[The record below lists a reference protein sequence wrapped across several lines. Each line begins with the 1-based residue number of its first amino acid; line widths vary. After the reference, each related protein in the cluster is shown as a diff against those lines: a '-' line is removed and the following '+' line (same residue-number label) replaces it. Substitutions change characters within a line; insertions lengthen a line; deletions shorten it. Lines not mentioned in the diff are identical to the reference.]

1 MKVNI
6 VSIGNSKGIRI
17 PKSVLEQC
25 SFNNE
30 ADLEVENN
38 KIIIK
43 PVRKKARGGWDKA
56 FKLMHDRKEDT
67 LLLHDA
73 LDVEMK
79 NWEW

>member
-25 SFNNE
+25 NFNKE

-43 PVRKKARGGWDKA
+43 PVRKKTRAGWDKA
-56 FKLMHDRKEDT
+56 FKEMHDRKEDT

-73 LDVEMK
+73 LDAEMK
-79 NWEW
+79 NSEW

>member
-25 SFNNE
+25 NFNKE
-30 ADLEVENN
+30 ADLQVENN
-38 KIIIK
+38 KIVVS
-43 PVRKKARGGWDKA
+43 PVRRKAREGWDEA

-67 LLLHDA
+67 LLLDDS
-73 LDVEMK
+73 LDLETIK
-79 NWEW
+79 WEW

>member
-25 SFNNE
+25 NFSKE
-30 ADLEVENN
+30 AVLEVEHN
-38 KIIIK
+38 KIVIK
-43 PVRKKARGGWDKA
+43 PAKKKIREGWDSA
-56 FKLMHDRKEDT
+56 FKQIHERKEDI
-67 LLLHDA
+67 LLLDDS
-73 LDVEMK
+73 LDSEMK